1 MVKIKILCIGDSHT
15 AGFPLFDPLYGGNS
29 KSSYEYW
36 FNLLLTNHFPDTSF
50 VIDNKG
56 ICGQISSNIYRQLKI
71 SLSES
76 DYNLVIFWGGA
87 NDLAMGYSIN
97 EIWNNLWQAFKFT
110 QEKLTALILVTIP
123 PMNWPEV
130 NLKIIHL
137 NEKIRSNSS
146 VETYMYS
153 DAYNALVLEK
163 QGILNPLYDAGDGVH
178 LSIDGYEQIGKEIFN
193 TSSSY
198 LTNLLQ

>member
-1 MVKIKILCIGDSHT
+1 MKIKILCIGDSHT

-137 NEKIRSNSS
+137 NEKIRRNSG
-146 VETYMYS
+146 VETYLYA
-153 DAYNALVLEK
+153 DPYNALVLEK
-163 QGILNPLYDAGDGVH
+163 QGSLNPLYDAGDGVH

>member
-29 KSSYEYW
+29 HSSYEYW

-50 VIDNKG
+50 IIDNKG
-56 ICGQISSNIYRQLKI
+56 ICGQISSNIYRNLKI

-76 DYNLVIFWGGA
+76 EYHLVIFWGGA
-87 NDLAMGYSIN
+87 NDLAMGYSVN

-130 NLKIIHL
+130 NLKITHL
-137 NEKIRSNSS
+137 NEKIRRNSG
-146 VETYMYS
+146 VETYLYA
-153 DAYNALVLEK
+153 DPYTALVLEK
-163 QGILNPLYDAGDGVH
+163 QGSLNPLYDAGDGVH
-178 LSIDGYEQIGKEIFN
+178 LSIDGYEQVGKEIFI
-193 TSSSY
+193 TASSS

>member
-137 NEKIRSNSS
+137 NEKIRRNSG
-146 VETYMYS
+146 VETYLYA
-153 DAYNALVLEK
+153 DPYNALVLEK
-163 QGILNPLYDAGDGVH
+163 QGSLNPLYDAGDGVH